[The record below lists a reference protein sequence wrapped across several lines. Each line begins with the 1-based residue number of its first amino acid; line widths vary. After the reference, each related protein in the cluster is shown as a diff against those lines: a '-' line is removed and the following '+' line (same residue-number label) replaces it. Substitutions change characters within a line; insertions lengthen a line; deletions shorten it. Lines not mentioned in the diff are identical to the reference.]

1 MEEALRYHGI
11 LQKMDKQDKIRLIQS
26 LTRRDAQEN
35 LDLLF
40 ELLGDS
46 IYEFRRAAAAELKK
60 FGVDIL
66 EDLVEL
72 FRSGNADQQYWC
84 VQLMVEMGPYSLNA
98 LEMVLNCDD
107 PTLQQIALTSLAKHK
122 SQSSVRPLMNLLRG

>member
-46 IYEFRRAAAAELKK
+46 IYEFRRAAAAKSVGK
-60 FGVDIL
+60 ASASAIAAIL
-66 EDLVEL
+66 AVCGLL
-72 FRSGNADQQYWC
+72 PAYQ
-84 VQLMVEMGPYSLNA
+84 
-98 LEMVLNCDD
+98 
-107 PTLQQIALTSLAKHK
+107 AK
-122 SQSSVRPLMNLLRG
+122 